1 MNILEHKKITVNS
14 TGQGCPARSGTV
26 LDTFLQVRRTC
37 SKYQIEIEKEMV
49 LTVKMVG
56 DSLLT
61 V

>member
-1 MNILEHKKITVNS
+1 MNISEHKKTVNWS
-14 TGQGCPARSGTV
+14 GMSGPGHRSGTV
-26 LDTFLQVRRTC
+26 RDTLRRSC
-37 SKYQIEIEKEMV
+37 SEYQIEIEKEMV

>member
-1 MNILEHKKITVNS
+1 MNILEHKKTVNWS
-14 TGQGCPARSGTV
+14 GMSGPGHGPGTV
-26 LDTFLQVRRTC
+26 RNILWRSC